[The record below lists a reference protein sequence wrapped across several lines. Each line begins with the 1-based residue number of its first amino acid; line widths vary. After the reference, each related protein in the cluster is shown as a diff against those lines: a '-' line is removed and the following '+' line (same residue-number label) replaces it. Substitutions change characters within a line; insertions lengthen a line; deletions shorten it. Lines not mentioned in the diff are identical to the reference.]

1 MESVKKTKEYE
12 IVKKRSGRYAVRDA
26 KRNWVRG
33 DEKVKILLAEKLIKA
48 PVPKNEEPEPA
59 PEASAADSSADAA
72 DEAAAEEAPAEEAPA
87 DEASAKE
94 ASE

>member
-26 KRNWVRG
+26 KRNWVHG

-48 PVPKNEEPEPA
+48 PVPKQEEPEPA
-59 PEASAADSSADAA
+59 PEASA
-72 DEAAAEEAPAEEAPA
+72 DEAAAAEAPAEDTPA
-87 DEASAKE
+87 DDPSTKE
-94 ASE
+94 SSE